1 MWCEHELVK
10 MISKNYVPFPML
22 SDLGGKIGQLYGVY
36 SKEMGMNI
44 RGTFIIDPD
53 GTLQAIEV
61 LSPAVGRNLSEH
73 LRLLKAF
80 QHVRK
85 HTEQV
90 LPSDW
95 TPEDDVLVPTPNLVG
110 RIWER
115 WKPKKN

>member
-10 MISKNYVPFPML
+10 MISKNNVPFPML

-53 GTLQAIEV
+53 GIVQALEV

-73 LRLLKAF
+73 IRLIKAF
-80 QHVRK
+80 QHVRE
-85 HTEQV
+85 HSEQV

-95 TPEDDVLVPTPNLVG
+95 TPEAETLIPTPSLVG